1 MKPKRI
7 RVVLIAVAVVAVL
20 MVGLTLTFRGGRGAS
35 AIPVEAHSVSRGALE
50 ERISGTGS
58 FVPEES
64 ATVYAR
70 VSGSVTSLVTEQG
83 ARVSAGD
90 VLLRIDDTDY
100 RLAVNQAEVALE
112 SARRSVRQSLV
123 SLRASYRG
131 AQSALAQ
138 ARRAYEKNQE
148 LFASDALSEEAL
160 TQSREA
166 YENARVN
173 YQSAREQLNLR
184 TGRALDAEPI
194 LESDG
199 DDAIIAEAPE
209 VVQAQ
214 LSLQSAR
221 LSLQRCTVRA
231 PIAGTVTQINPNEG
245 DLVAPNTPLARVESL
260 DVMLAEVQID
270 EVDIGKIGPGNTA
283 EITSD
288 SILGQTLTGTVQD
301 VPPTIQSVGSTR
313 VSTVTI
319 EIGDSDAPLKAGA
332 SCTARIVTEVKDN
345 VLTVPITGFFTRSD
359 RVFVYLLEPTGD
371 EDDGQPL
378 YRLERRP
385 IELGISSV
393 NQVEAVS
400 GLEDGD
406 LIAVGNLEVLRD
418 GLLVVMETEG

>member
-1 MKPKRI
+1 
-7 RVVLIAVAVVAVL
+7 VVAVV
-20 MVGLTLTFRGGRGAS
+20 MVMLTLTFRGRRGAS
-35 AIPVEAHSVSRGALE
+35 AIPVEAQAVSRGALE

-70 VSGSVTSLVTEQG
+70 VSGSITSVRANEGSLVTT
-83 ARVSAGD
+83 GD
-90 VLLRIDDTDY
+90 VLLLIDDTDY
-100 RLAVNQAEVALE
+100 RLAVNQAQVALE
-112 SARRSVRQSLV
+112 SARRSVRQALV
-123 SLRASYRG
+123 SLRAGYRG
-131 AQSALAQ
+131 AASALAQ

-148 LFASDALSEEAL
+148 LYASDALSEEAL

-184 TGRALDAEPI
+184 AGRPLDMEPVM
-194 LESDG
+194 ESDE
-199 DDAIIAEAPE
+199 DAVIIAEAPE
-209 VVQAQ
+209 VVQAR

-221 LSLQRCTVRA
+221 LSLERCTVRA
-231 PIAGTVTQINPNEG
+231 PIAGTVTHVMPKEG
-245 DLVAPNTPLARVESL
+245 DLVAPSSPLARVESL

-270 EVDIGKIGPGNTA
+270 EVDIGKIAPGNAA

-288 SILGQTLTGTVQD
+288 SILGQTLTGTVRN

-319 EIGDSDAPLKAGA
+319 GITTTDVPLKAGA
-332 SCTARIVTEVKDN
+332 SCTARIVTEVKDDT
-345 VLTVPITGFFTRSD
+345 LTVPITGFITRSD
-359 RVFVYLLEPTGD
+359 RVFVYVLQPEEG
-371 EDDGQPL
+371 EQDGSPL
-378 YRLERRP
+378 YRLERSP

-393 NQVEAVS
+393 SEVEVTS
-400 GLEDGD
+400 GVEDGD

-418 GLLVVMETEG
+418 GLLVVVEGDG

>member
-7 RVVLIAVAVVAVL
+7 RVVLIAVAVVAAL
-20 MVGLTLTFRGGRGAS
+20 MVVLTLTFRGGRGAS
-35 AIPVEAHSVSRGALE
+35 AIPVEAQTVSRGPLE

-70 VSGSVTSLVTEQG
+70 VSGSVTSLVVDEG
-83 ARVSAGD
+83 ARVAARD
-90 VLLRIDDTDY
+90 VLLRVDDTDY
-100 RLAVNQAEVALE
+100 RLAMSQAEVGLE

-123 SLRASYRG
+123 SLRASYR
-131 AQSALAQ
+131 SAQ
-138 ARRAYEKNQE
+138 AGLTQASRAYEKNQE

-160 TQSREA
+160 TLSREA
-166 YENARVN
+166 HESARVN

-184 TGRALDAEPI
+184 TGRALNAEPA

-209 VVQAQ
+209 VVQAR

-221 LSLQRCTVRA
+221 LSLERCTVRA
-231 PIAGTVTQINPNEG
+231 PIAGTVTQINPKEG
-245 DLVAPNTPLARVESL
+245 DLVAPNSPLARVESL
-260 DVMLAEVQID
+260 EVMLAEVQID
-270 EVDIGKIGPGNTA
+270 EVDIGKVAPGNVA

-288 SILGQTLTGTVQD
+288 SILGQTLRGTVRN
-301 VPPTIQSVGSTR
+301 VPPTIRSVGSTR

-319 EIGDSDAPLKAGA
+319 EIGDSQAPLKAGA

-345 VLTVPITGFFTRSD
+345 VLTVPITGFVTRSG
-359 RVFVYLLEPTGD
+359 RVSVYVLQPEGD
-371 EDDGQPL
+371 EGDDTPL

-393 NQVEAVS
+393 SRVEVIS
-400 GLEDGD
+400 GVEDGD
-406 LIAVGNLEVLRD
+406 LIAVGDLEVLRD
-418 GLLVVMETEG
+418 GLLVVVEDEG